1 MDSKSLLY
9 IILGILSFDFILE
22 QVLDYLNLK
31 HQKNDLP
38 EELKNL
44 YTEEEFKKAQ
54 DYFTANA
61 KFSFVSSTLSF
72 LLIITVI
79 LTGTFGWLDKQ
90 LSLKFH
96 NPTSLALVFFG
107 ILFLFSDIINI
118 PFSLYKTFVIEEK
131 FGFNKTAIKTYIL
144 DKLKGY
150 LLGGL
155 LGGLLIWLFI
165 FMVTSIGPGF
175 WLYFWIIL
183 SVVMLVI
190 NMFYTSIF
198 VPLFNKL
205 TPLESGELRNSIE
218 EYSKTNNFSITNIF
232 VIDGSKRSSKANAF
246 FSGIGPK
253 KKVVLYDTLINNH
266 TKEELVAVLAHE
278 IGHFKKKHII
288 TGLILGIIQ
297 AGFMLFLL
305 SYFIFNTNLSEALGA
320 DHLAIHINLIA
331 FGILYTPISHITG
344 LVMNIISRKN
354 EYEADRFAA
363 VTYSSIALQ
372 EALKK
377 LSTKNLSNLTPH
389 PAYVFMHYSHPPL
402 LYRLRALKQVQ

>member
-1 MDSKSLLY
+1 MDSQILLY
-9 IILGILSFDFILE
+9 LILGILTFDFVLE

-31 HQKNDLP
+31 HQKIDLP
-38 EELKNL
+38 EELKGI

-54 DYFTANA
+54 EYFNANA
-61 KFSFVSSTLSF
+61 KFGFLSSTLSF

-79 LTGTFGWLDKQ
+79 LTGAFGWLDKQ
-90 LSLKFH
+90 LSLKFQ
-96 NPTSLALVFFG
+96 NPTVIALVFFG
-107 ILFLFSDIINI
+107 ILFLVSDIINI

-131 FGFNKTAIKTYIL
+131 FGFNKTTIKTYIL

-150 LLGGL
+150 LIGGILGGL
-155 LGGLLIWLFI
+155 LLWLFI
-165 FMVTSIGPGF
+165 QMVTSIGPGF
-175 WLYFWIIL
+175 WLYFWIVL
-183 SVVMLVI
+183 SVVMLFI

-205 TPLESGELRNSIE
+205 TPLEAGDLRNSIE
-218 EYSKTNNFSITNIF
+218 EYSQKNNFSLTNIF

-278 IGHFKKKHII
+278 IGHYKKKHII

-297 AGFMLFLL
+297 TGIMLFLL
-305 SYFIFNTNLSEALGA
+305 SYFIFNVNLSKALGA

-331 FGILYTPISHITG
+331 FGILYTPISHLTG
-344 LVMNIISRKN
+344 LLMNIISRKN

-363 VTYSSIALQ
+363 VTYSSSALQ

-402 LYRLRALKQVQ
+402 LYRLRALKELR

>member
-1 MDSKSLLY
+1 MDSQSLLY

-31 HQKNDLP
+31 HQKTNLP
-38 EELKNL
+38 EELKDL

-61 KFSFVSSTLSF
+61 KFSFASSTLSF
-72 LLIITVI
+72 LLIFIVI
-79 LTGTFGWLDKQ
+79 STGTFGWLDNQ
-90 LSLKFH
+90 LSFKFQ
-96 NPTSLALVFFG
+96 NPTALALVFFG

-131 FGFNKTAIKTYIL
+131 FGFNKTTIKTYIL

-150 LLGGL
+150 LLGGV

-218 EYSKTNNFSITNIF
+218 EYSKTNNFSLTNIF

-278 IGHFKKKHII
+278 IGHFKKKHIV

-297 AGFMLFLL
+297 TGFMLFLL

-372 EALKK
+372 DALKK

>member
-1 MDSKSLLY
+1 MDPRSLLY

-22 QVLDYLNLK
+22 QFFDYLNLK
-31 HQKNDLP
+31 HQKTDLP
-38 EELKNL
+38 EELKDI
-44 YTEEEFKKAQ
+44 YSEEEFKKAQ
-54 DYFTANA
+54 DYYKANA
-61 KFSFVSSTLSF
+61 NFSFLSSTLSF
-72 LLIITVI
+72 LLIIIVI

-90 LSLKFH
+90 LSFKFQ
-96 NPTSLALVFFG
+96 NPTTLALVFFG
-107 ILFLFSDIINI
+107 ILFFVSDIINI

-131 FGFNKTAIKTYIL
+131 FGFNKTTIKTYVL

-150 LLGGL
+150 LIGGV

-183 SVVMLVI
+183 SVVMLII

-205 TPLESGELRNSIE
+205 TPLEAGDLRNSIE
-218 EYSKTNNFSITNIF
+218 EYSKTNNFSLTNIF

-266 TKEELVAVLAHE
+266 SKEELVAVLAHE

-297 AGFMLFLL
+297 TGFMLFLL
-305 SYFIFNTNLSEALGA
+305 SYFIFNKNLSEALGA

-344 LVMNIISRKN
+344 LLMNIISRKN

-377 LSTKNLSNLTPH
+377 LSSKNLSNLTPH

-402 LYRLRALKQVQ
+402 LYRLRALKQIQ